1 MECGI
6 YRQWHPLLYDADD
19 GAPPTRCRELRGALV
34 RERHRALSSHRARC
48 VYCPVHYQCHGIDGI
63 LSGAGEAR
71 GKHGCPISRASV
83 IGSPFLLLLL
93 LLLALLILFDAGIR
107 PCRSST
113 SCKAS
118 TPPPANAAWSCQHAQ
133 SEMRTRTS
141 AVKSGLYE
149 HLRHEHDLP
158 WTDGLVKR
166 RNRPHLFISSH
177 TRHAQLRIT
186 LTLALHTLTHPLGI
200 NQLGTWVT
208 LSPLG
213 RFWQSSLQAGG
224 NQWHMTAA

>member
-1 MECGI
+1 MP
-6 YRQWHPLLYDADD
+6 WH
-19 GAPPTRCRELRGALV
+19 RWHSVRRRGSQE
-34 RERHRALSSHRARC
+34 ER
-48 VYCPVHYQCHGIDGI
+48 
-63 LSGAGEAR
+63 
-71 GKHGCPISRASV
+71 HGCPISRASV

-93 LLLALLILFDAGIR
+93 LLLALLILFDVGIR

-118 TPPPANAAWSCQHAQ
+118 TPPPANAAGSCQHAQ

-141 AVKSGLYE
+141 AVRSGLYE
-149 HLRHEHDLP
+149 HLRHGHDLP

-177 TRHAQLRIT
+177 ARHAQLRIT
-186 LTLALHTLTHPLGI
+186 LTLALTHTFTHPLGI

-208 LSPLG
+208 FESLGPLLAIKLT
-213 RFWQSSLQAGG
+213 SLVGISG
-224 NQWHMTAA
+224 I